1 MSVIDTLITYRSAN
15 DVARLKQ
22 LLRKGWQNMT
32 QDERDEYSG
41 GVSALQ
47 DKNDEYLFDSNS
59 EQLFVLGGQPLGAY
73 NYADLNRVETAV
85 AYVAAE
91 LYAAH
96 ATLQAYATSLGVA
109 WDSLFDVPY
118 DYTDYA
124 SLTTKTDW
132 TDEDI
137 MYAADATRYLGNL
150 VLIAAAYETGV
161 ALPASMNGLDYSGAN
176 AIERL
181 LIAIDRALADDMEYR
196 ETLIRGTL
204 AVNYSGEIY
213 SGEGVA

>member
-1 MSVIDTLITYRSAN
+1 MSVLDELITYRTLD
-15 DVARLKQ
+15 DVNRLKA

-47 DKNDEYLFDSNS
+47 DINGEYLYDSDN
-59 EQLFVLGGQPLGAY
+59 EQLFVVLQQMGAY
-73 NYADLNRVETAV
+73 NYNDLNRVETAV

-109 WDSLFDVPY
+109 WDNLFDVPY

-132 TDEDI
+132 DDEDI
-137 MYAADATRYLGNL
+137 MYVADATRYLGNL
-150 VLIAAAYETGV
+150 VLIASAYEVGV
-161 ALPASMNGLDYSGAN
+161 ALPSSMNGLDYSGAN

-181 LIAIDRALADDMEYR
+181 LIAIDKALADDIEYR